1 MPNHES
7 QPDIETIMQEIRDG
21 LSQSSLSPE
30 TRSAAAELASI
41 RTSLEKMSVT
51 APLLGRCE
59 GSVRGRLCKAA
70 SPLALPVTEQ
80 IDLFHEATL
89 QTLRLLAGAIE
100 NVETRLQRL
109 EQAPPKGDTP

>member
-1 MPNHES
+1 MPKPES

-30 TRSAAAELASI
+30 TRAAAAQLASI

-59 GSVRGRLCKAA
+59 GSVRGRLCKALN
-70 SPLALPVTEQ
+70 PLALPVTEQ
-80 IDLFHEATL
+80 INLFHDATL
-89 QTLRLLAGAIE
+89 QALRLLAGAIE
-100 NVETRLQRL
+100 DVETRLQQL
-109 EQAPPKGDTP
+109 EPPPKKGDAP